1 MDERRENLVR
11 VLTLLV
17 VLSIGLSFTTA
28 LSLATTY
35 RLVIMVERH
44 EQKAQNTN

>member
-11 VLTLLV
+11 VLTLLI
-17 VLSIGLSFTTA
+17 VLSIGLTFTTA

-35 RLVIMVERH
+35 RLVNLVEKH
-44 EQKAQNTN
+44 EQKAENTN